1 MCNQL
6 CFTIKSVLICLIM
19 FNERICVNAN
29 YPVAIRRPRAK
40 LNFSQ
45 EDLAKLLGVSF
56 MSVNR
61 WENGHF
67 EPAIIVKEKLIDLFV
82 ENNIKLESFYDN

>member
-1 MCNQL
+1 M
-6 CFTIKSVLICLIM
+6 CLIM
-19 FNERICVNAN
+19 FSRRKCVNTN
-29 YPVAIRRPRAK
+29 YPAAIRRLRAK
-40 LNFSQ
+40 LNLSQ

-67 EPAIIVKEKLIDLFV
+67 EPTIIVKEKLKDLFI
-82 ENNIKLESFYDN
+82 ENNIKFKFYNGTTIEIK